1 MEPNP
6 VLAFKRTWTNAI
18 IPCRQYNS
26 VHTKKCVCVCVYYIY
41 IYYIYIIG
49 RTSVE
54 REFRL
59 YQVQVKKKG
68 VGFTVE

>member
-1 MEPNP
+1 MESNP

-18 IPCRQYNS
+18 IPRRQYNS
-26 VHTKKCVCVCVYYIY
+26 VHTKKCVCIYIY
-41 IYYIYIIG
+41 IIYIIG
-49 RTSVE
+49 RTNVE

-68 VGFTVE
+68 LGFTVE